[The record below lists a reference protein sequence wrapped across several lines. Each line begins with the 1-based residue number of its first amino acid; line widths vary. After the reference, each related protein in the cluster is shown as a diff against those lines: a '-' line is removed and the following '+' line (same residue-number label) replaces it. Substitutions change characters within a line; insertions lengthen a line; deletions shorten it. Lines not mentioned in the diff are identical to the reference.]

1 MTFEL
6 DEVRSF
12 DRPDADGNTW
22 YRVYGRT
29 DTATG
34 EPYAVAV
41 DVDGHPTIW
50 RGEYPL
56 GTGLEAVTLYRA
68 FAQYLFNLD
77 DHRGSR
83 A

>member
-1 MTFEL
+1 MTFERDL
-6 DEVRSF
+6 IRTVESVPSM
-12 DRPDADGNTW
+12 TW
-22 YRVYGRT
+22 YAVRGYPSGQAE
-29 DTATG
+29 ATTLS
-34 EPYAVAV
+34 V

-50 RGEYPL
+50 KGEYPL